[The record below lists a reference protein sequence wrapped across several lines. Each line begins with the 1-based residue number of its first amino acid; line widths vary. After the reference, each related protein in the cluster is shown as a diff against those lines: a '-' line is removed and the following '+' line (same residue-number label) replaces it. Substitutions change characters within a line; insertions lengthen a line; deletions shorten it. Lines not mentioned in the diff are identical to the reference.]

1 MPNVCSRMRATARQ
15 LLLALSLLLAA
26 NIPVAAA
33 LPGSDEPVLSRTQ
46 LTFGAMVSAGGQAL
60 STPPQILFL
69 EQNGSPGVPWS
80 AEVKSDWLQVEP
92 ERGTTPSR
100 LAVRVRVAA
109 ISGAARTETEDIVIT
124 LGSGPAATQRVVHV
138 TLNVL
143 GRNTPPF
150 GLLDAPAGD
159 ITLTSEPVR
168 LFGWALDDIAATDVE
183 VCRERAPGEIP
194 QPGCSHKIRALV
206 GHAVFIDSARPDVA
220 AAFPATPRNTLS
232 SWSFAIE
239 PTALPP
245 GRPIRIFVIA
255 HDIQGQEALL
265 ATRTVTV
272 HPAAAQSPGSRTLTY
287 LTILVVVIVSL
298 LAFHVVIGVCR
309 LRRRCDGASS
319 AGDDAGPVSVV
330 ERLAVLVVVSLFLLS
345 NASRLGSGLGY
356 DELYTA
362 SRFVVGV
369 PLWSAASSVGVF
381 NNHIAYS
388 LLAGLSVRL
397 LGPAEWAIRLPALL
411 LGALTIYMSW
421 RLARMLFD
429 RSTAV
434 CAAVLLAVSPFFA
447 EWSRSARGYTG
458 LAAMTVV
465 STYCFLLLMR
475 RRSQGAAVAHAVSTV
490 LAVYFHLYGVWLP
503 VVQYACYVVSALR
516 RRWSNA
522 AAAGMDDGGMRQL
535 WVVFPVIGLVTSL
548 LYAPVA
554 LQLFQVALARGRAPF
569 VARFPWDVYRAIT
582 GTTAGPLAAA
592 IGAVALLGL
601 VHLWRQRLA
610 FAYVILLLLV
620 PMATMWL
627 VARPADLYPRF
638 FVFVAP
644 FVMSLIAGGLS
655 AAFAWSRRRRSVAAA
670 VTALAPAAVAV
681 VAVVLVGGWVRADLA
696 YAPDPGYRALLRTPA
711 GDRSARTFAAGGDSE
726 MFAYY
731 MGPGMTVLHSVD
743 DLDARMREYPR
754 IVVAYHEMRWN
765 SPLDRDMVPLLRR
778 RCHADDRGTVT
789 MFRCD

>member
-1 MPNVCSRMRATARQ
+1 LT
-15 LLLALSLLLAA
+15 LLLSTVRAA
-26 NIPVAAA
+26 PVGAAA
-33 LPGSDEPVLSRTQ
+33 SDNSQPVLTQTQ
-46 LTFGAMVSAGGQAL
+46 LTFATVMSGGKLYA
-60 STPPQILFL
+60 TPSQVVFL
-69 EQNGSPGVPWS
+69 EQEGSPGMAWHADVN
-80 AEVKSDWLQVEP
+80 AAWLNVEP
-92 ERGTTPSR
+92 ERGTAPSR
-100 LAVRVRVAA
+100 IVVGIRSALAPVVTGR
-109 ISGAARTETEDIVIT
+109 ETSDIVLTI
-124 LGSGPAATQRVVHV
+124 GSGPGAVVRVLHV

-143 GRNTPPF
+143 GRNGRRPF
-150 GLLDAPAGD
+150 GFIDIPAGNF
-159 ITLTSEPVR
+159 TLANEPVR
-168 LFGWALDDIAATDVE
+168 LFGWALDDVAVTDVE
-183 VCRERAPGEIP
+183 ICRDRTAEEIP
-194 QPGCSHKIRALV
+194 RSGCTDASKLLM
-206 GHAVFIDSARPDVA
+206 GHATFINGARPDVV
-220 AAFPATPRNTLS
+220 AAFPGTPRNTFS
-232 SWSFAIE
+232 SWSFPIHPADLPRSPEPLGIYAI
-239 PTALPP
+239 
-245 GRPIRIFVIA
+245 V
-255 HDIQGQEALL
+255 HDAEGHAPLL
-265 ATRTVTV
+265 GTRTVTV
-272 HPAAAQSPGSRTLTY
+272 DAGRRQEGWPWRDLAMVVAA
-287 LTILVVVIVSL
+287 VIVL
-298 LAFHVVIGVCR
+298 LAFHALVGVCC
-309 LRRRCDGASS
+309 LRRASH
-319 AGDDAGPVSVV
+319 
-330 ERLAVLVVVSLFLLS
+330 AVLSPGGTASGVSRFEWVAVTTVVTVFLLF
-345 NASRLGSGLGY
+345 NASRLGGGFAY

-381 NNHIAYS
+381 NNHIAYL

-434 CAAVLLAVSPFFA
+434 CAAVLLAASPFFA

-465 STYCFLLLMR
+465 STYCFLLLTR
-475 RRSQGAAVAHAVSTV
+475 RRSQGAAVGHAVSTV

-503 VVQYACYVVSALR
+503 AVQYACFAVAALR

-522 AAAGMDDGGMRQL
+522 PATGIDNGGIRQL
-535 WVVFPVIGLVTSL
+535 WVLFPVIGLVTSL

-569 VARFPWDVYRAIT
+569 VARFPWDVYRAIV

-655 AAFAWSRRRRSVAAA
+655 AAFAWSRRRRSLAA
-670 VTALAPAAVAV
+670 VLTALAPAAAAAVALVV
-681 VAVVLVGGWVRADLA
+681 VASWVRADLS
-696 YAPDPGYRALLRTPA
+696 YAPDPAYRELLRMPA
-711 GDRSARTFAAGGDSE
+711 DDRSARRFAVGGDSE

-754 IVVAYHEMRWN
+754 VVVAYHEMRWN